1 MVMKRLASSMVLAAA
16 MLLVAPTAQ
25 AVPIVYTADLSGAA
39 ESSPNA
45 SPGTGSAFISLD
57 TIAHTLSISVTFAN
71 LVGATTVAHLH
82 CCIVPPGNAIPATT
96 VPTLAGFPAGVT
108 SGSFA
113 TTLDLT
119 LASSWNASFVTA
131 HGGTI
136 AGAEA
141 ALIAGLADGE
151 AYFNI
156 HTEAFAGGEIRGFL
170 VAVPEPAT
178 LTLFGAALAGLVLTR
193 RRARM

>member
-1 MVMKRLASSMVLAAA
+1 MKRLAGLMVWAAT
-16 MLLVAPTAQ
+16 MLLVAATGQ
-25 AVPIVYTADLSGAA
+25 AAPIVYTADLSGAA
-39 ESSPNA
+39 ESPPNA

-57 TIAHTLSISVTFAN
+57 TIAHTLSISVTFSD
-71 LVGATTVAHLH
+71 LLGATTVAHLH
-82 CCIVPPGNAIPATT
+82 CCVVPPGNVIPAST
-96 VPTLAGFPAGVT
+96 VPTLVGFPLGVT
-108 SGSFA
+108 SGSFD

-119 LASSWNASFVTA
+119 LLSSWNPSFITA

-156 HTEAFAGGEIRGFL
+156 HTAAFPGGEIRGFL

-178 LTLFGAALAGLVLTR
+178 LSLLGAALAGLALTR
-193 RRARM
+193 RRARA